1 MSSDVNT
8 SNEAFDDDVIIG
20 VRHVTKVF
28 EMYDKPRH
36 RLQQMMFG
44 KFKKYYKEFKALD
57 DVSFEVRR
65 GECVGLIGRNGS
77 GKSTILQIITGTLQP
92 TDGEVYIKPGLRIA
106 ALLELGSGFNPE
118 FTGRENVYLNAS
130 ILGFTKEETEAMFP
144 AIEEFAE
151 IGEFID
157 QPVKTYSSGMM
168 VRLAFSVQIMTNPD
182 ILIIDEALAVGDARF
197 QEKCLTAMGKIFKD
211 KNCTVLFVSHSQQQ
225 VQALCNRSILLKK
238 GKKIY
243 DGEVET
249 AFHTYNTNGE
259 VNISPT
265 FVDLSDVERSHVGLP
280 MRIKLL
286 SFELLDRK
294 DSIIPAGEKLKY
306 KVRIEG
312 LDFCSDF
319 MIRILIFTVQ
329 NKFPVSMVYTAPDF
343 SIQKGEIKEYIFEMD
358 ISAFAPAWY
367 SATLVLAKYMVNH
380 KQQLFDS
387 IHHCWFF
394 SVTDASK
401 DFFYGH
407 SWDLQ
412 WWGPQKLPALQQL
425 FPQERNENEAWKKL
439 QDS

>member
-8 SNEAFDDDVIIG
+8 NNEAFDDDVIIG

-182 ILIIDEALAVGDARF
+182 ILIIDEALAVGDVRF
-197 QEKCLTAMGKIFKD
+197 QEKCLSAMSKIFKD

-225 VQALCNRSILLKK
+225 VQQLCNRSILLKN
-238 GKKIY
+238 GKKMY

-265 FVDLSDVERSHVGLP
+265 FVDLSDAERMKSGLP
-280 MRIKLL
+280 IYARFL
-286 SFELLDRK
+286 SIELLDHEK
-294 DSIIPAGEKLKY
+294 SLINAGKK
-306 KVRIEG
+306 
-312 LDFCSDF
+312 
-319 MIRILIFTVQ
+319 IRLRVTV
-329 NKFPVSMVYTAPDF
+329 
-343 SIQKGEIKEYIFEMD
+343 
-358 ISAFAPAWY
+358 
-367 SATLVLAKYMVNH
+367 H
-380 KQQLFDS
+380 
-387 IHHCWFF
+387 
-394 SVTDASK
+394 SVTS
-401 DFFYGH
+401 Y
-407 SWDLQ
+407 SDL
-412 WWGPQKLPALQQL
+412 WIRLEFLDMESSAKSGAAIAKT
-425 FPQERNENEAWKKL
+425 FTIEAGQTKNFIYEI
-439 QDS
+439 DT

>member
-259 VNISPT
+259 VTVSPT
-265 FVDLSDVERSHVGLP
+265 FVDLSDAERMKSGLP
-280 MRIKLL
+280 IYARFL
-286 SFELLDRK
+286 SIELLDHEKSLINAGKKIRLRVTVHSVTSYSDLWIRLEFLDMESSAK
-294 DSIIPAGEKLKY
+294 SGAAIAKTFTIEAGQTKNFIYEIDTTHLAPAYYSIRLLLNHFHINDYLK
-306 KVRIEG
+306 G
-312 LDFCSDF
+312 LD
-319 MIRILIFTVQ
+319 MID
-329 NKFPVSMVYTAPDF
+329 MA
-343 SIQKGEIKEYIFEMD
+343 YIFKIQRDPE
-358 ISAFAPAWY
+358 FFEGKYWPTAWWGNIK
-367 SATLVLAKYMVNH
+367 L
-380 KQQLFDS
+380 
-387 IHHCWFF
+387 
-394 SVTDASK
+394 
-401 DFFYGH
+401 
-407 SWDLQ
+407 DLQ
-412 WWGPQKLPALQQL
+412 ETEQ
-425 FPQERNENEAWKKL
+425 
-439 QDS
+439 

>member
-182 ILIIDEALAVGDARF
+182 ILIIDEALAVGDVRF
-197 QEKCLTAMGKIFKD
+197 QEKCLSAMSKIFKD

-238 GKKIY
+238 GKKVY

-259 VNISPT
+259 VTVSPT
-265 FVDLSDVERSHVGLP
+265 FVDLSEAERSHENLP
-280 MRIKLL
+280 IKVKFL
-286 SFELLDRK
+286 SLELLNRK
-294 DSIIPAGEKLKY
+294 ESIIPFGEKIRFRLTM
-306 KVRIEG
+306 EG
-312 LDFCSDF
+312 LEDIS
-319 MIRILIFTVQ
+319 
-329 NKFPVSMVYTAPDF
+329 DF
-343 SIQKGEIKEYIFEMD
+343 SIRIIIYACKNTNPVTAANTSDVVSISQGEIKGITLELD
-358 ISAFAPAWY
+358 TSALVPTWYTIKAEATKKAIKNKLTLLEGVVTAWNFVIVKSDDTNNSY
-367 SATLVLAKYMVNH
+367 WEPT
-380 KQQLFDS
+380 
-387 IHHCWFF
+387 
-394 SVTDASK
+394 
-401 DFFYGH
+401 
-407 SWDLQ
+407 
-412 WWGPQKLPALQQL
+412 WWGYIKLPNLKII
-425 FPQERNENEAWKKL
+425 N
-439 QDS
+439 

>member
-1 MSSDVNT
+1 MSSDMNT
-8 SNEAFDDDVIIG
+8 NEHVFDDDVIIG
-20 VRHVTKVF
+20 VRNVTKVF

-44 KFKKYYKEFKALD
+44 KFKTYYKEFKALD

-92 TDGEVYIKPGLRIA
+92 TEGEVYIKPGLRIA

-197 QEKCLTAMGKIFKD
+197 QEKCLAAMGKIFKD

-225 VQALCNRSILLKK
+225 VQALCNRSILLKN
-238 GKKIY
+238 GKKMY

-259 VNISPT
+259 ATVSPT
-265 FVDLSDVERSHVGLP
+265 FVDLSDAERMKPGLP
-280 MRIKLL
+280 IYAQMI
-286 SFELLDRK
+286 SIELLERQEG
-294 DSIIPAGEKLKY
+294 SIFAGEKIKLAVCVKGLEHY
-306 KVRIEG
+306 QDLRIRFEF
-312 LDFCSDF
+312 LDLEQNICIGTAFAKQN
-319 MIRILIFTVQ
+319 FTVTPDSTERIIVEIDTSQ
-329 NKFPVSMVYTAPDF
+329 FVPSFYAIRLVLGRYLINDAQISIDMIAQAFVFEVKRCETFFNGHCWPVSYWGNFML
-343 SIQKGEIKEYIFEMD
+343 S
-358 ISAFAPAWY
+358 
-367 SATLVLAKYMVNH
+367 
-380 KQQLFDS
+380 
-387 IHHCWFF
+387 
-394 SVTDASK
+394 
-401 DFFYGH
+401 
-407 SWDLQ
+407 LQ
-412 WWGPQKLPALQQL
+412 HL
-425 FPQERNENEAWKKL
+425 
-439 QDS
+439 S

>member
-8 SNEAFDDDVIIG
+8 NECVFDDDVIIG
-20 VRHVTKVF
+20 VRNVTKVF

-44 KFKKYYKEFKALD
+44 KFKTYYKEFKALD

-92 TDGEVYIKPGLRIA
+92 TEGEVYIKPGLRIA

-197 QEKCLTAMGKIFKD
+197 QEKCLAAMGKIFKD

-225 VQALCNRSILLKK
+225 VQALCNRSILLKN
-238 GKKIY
+238 GKKMY

-259 VNISPT
+259 ATVSPT
-265 FVDLSDVERSHVGLP
+265 FVDLSDAERMKPGLP
-280 MRIKLL
+280 IYAQMI
-286 SFELLDRK
+286 SIELLERQEG
-294 DSIIPAGEKLKY
+294 SISAGEKIKLAVCVKGLEHY
-306 KVRIEG
+306 QDLRIRFEF
-312 LDFCSDF
+312 LDLEQNICIGTAFAKQN
-319 MIRILIFTVQ
+319 FTVTPDSTERIIVEIDTSQ
-329 NKFPVSMVYTAPDF
+329 FVPSFYAIRLVLGRYLINDAQINIDMIAQAFVFEVKRCETFFNGHCWPVSYWGNFML
-343 SIQKGEIKEYIFEMD
+343 S
-358 ISAFAPAWY
+358 
-367 SATLVLAKYMVNH
+367 
-380 KQQLFDS
+380 
-387 IHHCWFF
+387 
-394 SVTDASK
+394 
-401 DFFYGH
+401 
-407 SWDLQ
+407 LQ
-412 WWGPQKLPALQQL
+412 HL
-425 FPQERNENEAWKKL
+425 
-439 QDS
+439 S

>member
-8 SNEAFDDDVIIG
+8 SNGAFDDDVIIG

-92 TDGEVYIKPGLRIA
+92 TEGEVYIKPGLRIA

-265 FVDLSDVERSHVGLP
+265 FVDLSEAERSIGLP
-280 MRIKLL
+280 MHAKIMSIEL
-286 SFELLDRK
+286 SDREK
-294 DSIIPAGEKLKY
+294 SIIPAGEKMKF
-306 KVRIEG
+306 RIKINGLGEG
-312 LDFCSDF
+312 CDFQLRMTVYDTEYNNCITMACS
-319 MIRILIFTVQ
+319 
-329 NKFPVSMVYTAPDF
+329 APDF
-343 SIQKGEIKEYIFEMD
+343 SIKYGEEKDFIFEFD
-358 ISAFAPAWY
+358 SSNLAPAQY
-367 SATLVLAKYMVNH
+367 TLTLVLSKYMVNDQH
-380 KQQLFDS
+380 ILFDS
-387 IHHCWFF
+387 VNRIFTFRIEKNKQFF
-394 SVTDASK
+394 HGRHWETS
-401 DFFYGH
+401 Y
-407 SWDLQ
+407 
-412 WWGPQKLPALQQL
+412 WGYVKTPGLKQL
-425 FPQERNENEAWKKL
+425 YPEERDEETAW
-439 QDS
+439 

>member
-1 MSSDVNT
+1 MSSDMNT

-197 QEKCLTAMGKIFKD
+197 QEKCLAAMGKIFKD

-225 VQALCNRSILLKK
+225 VQQLCNRSILLKN
-238 GKKIY
+238 GKKMY

-249 AFHTYNTNGE
+249 AFHAYNTNGE
-259 VNISPT
+259 ATVSPT
-265 FVDLSDVERSHVGLP
+265 FVDLSEAERSIGLP
-280 MRIKLL
+280 MHAKIL
-286 SFELLDRK
+286 SFEMLDHEK
-294 DSIIPAGEKLKY
+294 SVIPAGEKIKC
-306 KVRIEG
+306 KITIQG
-312 LDFCSDF
+312 LDDCSDF
-319 MIRILIFTVQ
+319 QFRLTIYSAEHGEKITMTC
-329 NKFPVSMVYTAPDF
+329 SAPDF
-343 SIQKGEIKEYIFEMD
+343 SIKQGEIKEHIFEID
-358 ISAFAPAWY
+358 STAWAPAWY
-367 SATLVLAKYMVNH
+367 VLTIVLSKYMVNNRH
-380 KQQLFDS
+380 ILFDS
-387 IHHCWFF
+387 VNKAFSFSIEKNENFF
-394 SVTDASK
+394 HGRHWETG
-401 DFFYGH
+401 Y
-407 SWDLQ
+407 
-412 WWGPQKLPALQQL
+412 WGYIKTPGLKQL
-425 FPQERNENEAWKKL
+425 YPEERNEETAW
-439 QDS
+439 

>member
-182 ILIIDEALAVGDARF
+182 ILIIDEALAVGDVRF
-197 QEKCLTAMGKIFKD
+197 QEKCLTAMSKIFKD

-225 VQALCNRSILLKK
+225 VQQLCNRSILLKK
-238 GKKIY
+238 GKKMY

-249 AFHTYNTNGE
+249 AFQNYNSGGE
-259 VNISPT
+259 SGLSPLKI
-265 FVDLSDVERSHVGLP
+265 DLRDHERTQSGLP
-280 MRIKLL
+280 IFVKILSFALLDKEKSSFKPEEKMRFSLKLLGLQDCDSFMLRIVFNSLGDQRPVTMACSAAPLHIKEGEEKEVIFEADTSTLAPTWYTIKLSL
-286 SFELLDRK
+286 FNYTVKNKIINYDAIAQCYCFAIEKSENFFGGRHWATDWWGHVKIPQLLDLTGSTGK
-294 DSIIPAGEKLKY
+294 
-306 KVRIEG
+306 
-312 LDFCSDF
+312 
-319 MIRILIFTVQ
+319 
-329 NKFPVSMVYTAPDF
+329 
-343 SIQKGEIKEYIFEMD
+343 
-358 ISAFAPAWY
+358 
-367 SATLVLAKYMVNH
+367 
-380 KQQLFDS
+380 
-387 IHHCWFF
+387 
-394 SVTDASK
+394 
-401 DFFYGH
+401 
-407 SWDLQ
+407 
-412 WWGPQKLPALQQL
+412 
-425 FPQERNENEAWKKL
+425 
-439 QDS
+439 

>member
-1 MSSDVNT
+1 MPEDIKK
-8 SNEAFDDDVIIG
+8 FDDDVIIG

-197 QEKCLTAMGKIFKD
+197 QEKCLNAMSKVFKD
-211 KNCTVLFVSHSQQQ
+211 RNCTVLFVSHSQNQ
-225 VQALCNRSILLKK
+225 VQSLCNRSILLKK
-238 GKKIY
+238 GKVMY
-243 DGEVET
+243 DGDAYT
-249 AFHTYNTNGE
+249 AFHAYNTNGE
-259 VNISPT
+259 TDLSPT
-265 FVDLSDVERSHVGLP
+265 FVDLSGMERSSLSLPHHV
-280 MRIKLL
+280 KLL
-286 SFELLDRK
+286 AFELLDK
-294 DSIIPAGEKLKY
+294 TESSFNAGEKMRFAVTLSGID
-306 KVRIEG
+306 R
-312 LDFCSDF
+312 DSDF
-319 MIRILIFTVQ
+319 VLTLVVKAADSDQPVLNSSTSEPLLIK
-329 NKFPVSMVYTAPDF
+329 N
-343 SIQKGEIKEYIFEMD
+343 GENRKYIFEID
-358 ISAFAPAWY
+358 TSVLVPAWY
-367 SATLVLAKYMVNH
+367 TLKLILTKYHMHNTRTYYDFLD
-380 KQQLFDS
+380 K
-387 IHHCWFF
+387 
-394 SVTDASK
+394 
-401 DFFYGH
+401 FFYFTVIRSSFHVFREDPQYCGFVH
-407 SWDLQ
+407 LGDLN
-412 WWGPQKLPALQQL
+412 
-425 FPQERNENEAWKKL
+425 FSEEYTEISR
-439 QDS
+439 

>member
-225 VQALCNRSILLKK
+225 VQQLCNRSILLKK
-238 GKKIY
+238 GKKVY
-243 DGEVET
+243 DGEVDK
-249 AFHTYNTNGE
+249 AFQSYNTEGNAQ
-259 VNISPT
+259 VAPQFI
-265 FVDLSDVERSHVGLP
+265 DLTDVERVRVDQPVEIRAKSIRLIGKESADFEFGEKVRMELTLEGIGKDVSGFLFRLGIRAADKPGIALATTQSEENLSIHGGEQLKITFDVDLCYLAPGLYIFGLVISKRLIENKYYP
-280 MRIKLL
+280 YDNMENIFCFRVNRSQKLL
-286 SFELLDRK
+286 NGA
-294 DSIIPAGEKLKY
+294 PW
-306 KVRIEG
+306 
-312 LDFCSDF
+312 
-319 MIRILIFTVQ
+319 
-329 NKFPVSMVYTAPDF
+329 VS
-343 SIQKGEIKEYIFEMD
+343 G
-358 ISAFAPAWY
+358 
-367 SATLVLAKYMVNH
+367 
-380 KQQLFDS
+380 
-387 IHHCWFF
+387 
-394 SVTDASK
+394 
-401 DFFYGH
+401 
-407 SWDLQ
+407 
-412 WWGPQKLPALQQL
+412 WWGNFALPALH
-425 FPQERNENEAWKKL
+425 PECESSTSGE
-439 QDS
+439 

>member
-8 SNEAFDDDVIIG
+8 NECVFDDDVIIG
-20 VRHVTKVF
+20 VRNVTKVF

-44 KFKKYYKEFKALD
+44 KFKTYYKEFKALD

-92 TDGEVYIKPGLRIA
+92 TEGEVYIKPGLRIA

-197 QEKCLTAMGKIFKD
+197 QEKCLAAMGKIFKD

-225 VQALCNRSILLKK
+225 VQALCNRSILLKN

-259 VNISPT
+259 ATVSPT
-265 FVDLSDVERSHVGLP
+265 FVDLSDAERMKPGLP
-280 MRIKLL
+280 IYAQMI
-286 SFELLDRK
+286 SIELLERQEG
-294 DSIIPAGEKLKY
+294 SISAGEKIKLAVCVKGLEHY
-306 KVRIEG
+306 QDLRIRFEF
-312 LDFCSDF
+312 LDLEQNICIGTAFAKQN
-319 MIRILIFTVQ
+319 FTVTPDSTERIIVEIDTSQ
-329 NKFPVSMVYTAPDF
+329 FVPSFYAIRLVLGRYLINDAQINIDMIAQAFVFEVKRCETFFNGHCWPVSYWGNFML
-343 SIQKGEIKEYIFEMD
+343 S
-358 ISAFAPAWY
+358 
-367 SATLVLAKYMVNH
+367 
-380 KQQLFDS
+380 
-387 IHHCWFF
+387 
-394 SVTDASK
+394 
-401 DFFYGH
+401 
-407 SWDLQ
+407 LQ
-412 WWGPQKLPALQQL
+412 HL
-425 FPQERNENEAWKKL
+425 
-439 QDS
+439 S